1 MPDNFLNTLSYI
13 VAMSL
18 GLAFIATLAIFG
30 FTLFVVIFTYVFIP
44 LFLIALIRWLWLRYK
59 LSAQGRINYYDDK

>member
-30 FTLFVVIFTYVFIP
+30 FTLFIVIFTYVFVH
-44 LFLIALIRWLWLRYK
+44 LFLIALIRWLWLKYK
-59 LSAQGRINYYDDK
+59 ISKQTRITFYDDK

>member
-18 GLAFIATLAIFG
+18 GIAFVATLAIFG
-30 FTLFVVIFTYVFIP
+30 FTLFVVVFTYVFIP

-59 LSAQGRINYYDDK
+59 FFKQGKISYHDDK